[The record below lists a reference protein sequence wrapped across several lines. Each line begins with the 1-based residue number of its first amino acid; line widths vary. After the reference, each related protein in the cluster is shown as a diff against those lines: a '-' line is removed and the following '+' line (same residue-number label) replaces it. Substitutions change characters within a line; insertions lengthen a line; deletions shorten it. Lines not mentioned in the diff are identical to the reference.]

1 MTVRGLKEYLGKFE
15 EDESVHF
22 IAADPK
28 NRLIWGNDQIET
40 FAITDLSFPT
50 IGLKLHESEAMD
62 KEMIK
67 AAEEDEKEKVTVVE
81 NRELREMIH
90 EATESCFLTKNE
102 YAEIRKIILNAC
114 KRVTR
119 SNPEAVTQLISR

>member
-50 IGLKLHESEAMD
+50 IGLELHESEAMD

-81 NRELREMIH
+81 NRELREMIY
-90 EATESCFLTKNE
+90 EATESCFLTKGE
-102 YAEIRKIILNAC
+102 YAEIRKIVLNAC

>member
-1 MTVRGLKEYLGKFE
+1 M
-15 EDESVHF
+15 
-22 IAADPK
+22 
-28 NRLIWGNDQIET
+28 
-40 FAITDLSFPT
+40 
-50 IGLKLHESEAMD
+50 SEV
-62 KEMIK
+62 
-67 AAEEDEKEKVTVVE
+67 DEKITAVE

-114 KRVTR
+114 KRVTK